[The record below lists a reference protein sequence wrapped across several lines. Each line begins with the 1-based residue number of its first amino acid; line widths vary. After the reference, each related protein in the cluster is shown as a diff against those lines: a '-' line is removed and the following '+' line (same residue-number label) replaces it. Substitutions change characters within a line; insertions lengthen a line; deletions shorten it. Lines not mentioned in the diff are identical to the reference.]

1 MPLPSFQELVVH
13 TRQLKGM
20 PVPTKRILALDPGET
35 TGYAVFDG
43 IVFIKLGQVNTGH
56 VDTSVIPLRKLFEEV
71 NPDIVVVEEYRVYA
85 WRAKQHSWSSLH
97 TPRLI
102 GCIETLCEIH
112 RKPIAMQG
120 AGIVKQ
126 FVTNDKLKDWGFYV
140 KGQAHARDATRHACY
155 FIIFNPRA

>member
-1 MPLPSFQELVVH
+1 MALPPFQEIVGH
-13 TRQLKGM
+13 TLGLKGM
-20 PVPTKRILALDPGET
+20 SIQTKRVLAIDPGET
-35 TGYAVFDG
+35 TGYALFDG
-43 IVFIKLGQVNTGH
+43 VDLDRLGQVSTGH
-56 VDTSVIPLRKLFEEV
+56 VDTSVIPLRKLFENVE
-71 NPDIVVVEEYRVYA
+71 PDIVVVEEYRVYA

-126 FVTNDKLKDWGFYV
+126 FVTNDKLKDWGFYI
-140 KGQAHARDATRHACY
+140 KGQPHARDATRHACY
-155 FIIFNPRA
+155 FIIFNSRA